1 MLIANPL
8 YDVVFKFLMEDNK
21 SAKLLLGAILG
32 VEIISLKFRP
42 TESTVVADKVDENA
56 PEEGQKIAISS
67 YFQDFSAKIKTPEGN
82 KLVILEVQMVNIAT
96 NSFRFRTYLGLQYG
110 NKSNY
115 QFIRDQKGKSRKQ
128 PVPIVNIFFLGHDL
142 EYIKGIPVIKVE
154 REYVDVLTGQKIHQ
168 RDPFI
173 ESLTHDCY
181 VICVKALK
189 DRQGSELEALL
200 SFFDQSKMVDDP
212 HFLQIDEKNVP
223 AKYKPI
229 MRRLNLA
236 TKDRQ
241 VLMEM
246 LYQDAVQ
253 EEWQEYIQ
261 LQKDENNKYRE
272 KINKKIVEYD
282 KMIEETEQKLADL
295 KKQAAAMDEQAAA
308 MAEQAAAMDEQAAAM
323 AAAMEQQAAAMTA
336 AMEQQAAAQK
346 LELEQ
351 QKLAVEQQAKAA
363 EQKAAEAEQQT
374 LQVLMNAAKVMHERG
389 LSIDLIASSLV
400 VSIAQ
405 VKEWLE
411 QVE

>member
-115 QFIRDQKGKSRKQ
+115 QFIRDLKGKSRKQ

-154 REYVDVLTGQKIHQ
+154 REYVDVLTGQKIQQ

-295 KKQAAAMDEQAAA
+295 KQQAAAMDEQAAA
-308 MAEQAAAMDEQAAAM
+308 MAV
-323 AAAMEQQAAAMTA
+323 

-351 QKLAVEQQAKAA
+351 QKLAVEQQAKAVEQQAKAAEQQAKAAEQQAKAA

-374 LQVLMNAAKVMHERG
+374 LQVLRNAAKVMHERG
-389 LSIDLIASSLV
+389 LSTDLIASALV